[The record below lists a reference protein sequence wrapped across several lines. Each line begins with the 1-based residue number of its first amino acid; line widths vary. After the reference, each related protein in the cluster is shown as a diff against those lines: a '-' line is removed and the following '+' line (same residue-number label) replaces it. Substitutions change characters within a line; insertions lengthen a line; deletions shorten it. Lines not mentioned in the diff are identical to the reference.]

1 MGLFSSP
8 TKPAQDEP
16 ITPTAQKDDRFN
28 EFFDEVA
35 SLPAPQNN
43 TVIAKGVTISG
54 VLQGEG
60 SVQIEGNIEGEILV
74 QGSVFVTTTGKVHGP
89 IEADTVRIAGH
100 VVGNITANNH
110 LRLEHTGHIEGDIA
124 PAALLIEDG
133 GRLDGR
139 SAMLSRPIETKK
151 PSSAVEDDPFASLS
165 LDLEDEA

>member
-8 TKPAQDEP
+8 AKPVQEELAAP
-16 ITPTAQKDDRFN
+16 PAQKDEFN

-54 VLQGEG
+54 TLQGEG

-74 QGSVFVTTTGKVHGP
+74 QGTVFVTTTGKVHGP

-100 VVGNITANNH
+100 VVGNITANTH
-110 LRLEHTGHIEGDIA
+110 LRLERTGHIEGDIA

-139 SAMLSRPIETKK
+139 SAMLSRPAEPKK
-151 PSSAVEDDPFASLS
+151 PAPADGDPFASLS
-165 LDLEDEA
+165 LDLEDDNT

>member
-16 ITPTAQKDDRFN
+16 ITPTAQKDDGFN

-110 LRLEHTGHIEGDIA
+110 LRLD
-124 PAALLIEDG
+124 
-133 GRLDGR
+133 
-139 SAMLSRPIETKK
+139 
-151 PSSAVEDDPFASLS
+151 
-165 LDLEDEA
+165 